1 VPMEGGRLRST
12 STGSQ
17 GAPLSPNLTRSP
29 SETATQA
36 FPLNDIDY
44 ESSAAAVA
52 QELSNLQAIRRMS
65 MNVDAAD
72 PDLPSFALGHGVPAK
87 APSPGADEDDDARLF
102 WVPARLHPELAPKD
116 YRSFVE
122 DRVDRIR
129 RRAGSDA
136 SVQEEGLERT
146 RSAGGLQRQ
155 KSRLS
160 RTIKSGVGYQDGAE
174 ILERKKSQSS
184 KSLLDQSE
192 TTLQELETLVND
204 PAQIVRSFDREGPD
218 SNGGPQSEADLPM
231 PPPSLGLGLKRST
244 RTNYRNTSLRRGER
258 ISAGRRVPG
267 RLSDD
272 GARDSAVAGMQ
283 PAELEPLAGHGLV
296 RSNTEPFTPTG
307 ESQSSAVVPQQALQ
321 HAASMDT
328 LQQSFQDTHL
338 QTSKPPP
345 TSVGFQSRI
354 ASNGR
359 TTAPMPARAIPQII
373 ETPPPPNEEASP
385 LPLPASQ
392 YNAIPQRSSS
402 HEYSRNDQAQN
413 AFGDRPTA
421 RPMYTKTGG
430 FNRTLDDMAS
440 RPAMMIGAN
449 TRTDNVTFIPTL
461 AESKLE
467 KPEEK
472 PEKRSDRKLRD
483 RKDGDSSSTRKTSWN
498 WLLKGEDKEKKEKEK
513 EEKEA
518 AKRRGKL
525 VKVQSEKDIVRL
537 DVLQTASEEHKTRES
552 LVLSREDIKLDEERK
567 KEGNRR
573 SGGSE
578 GKKEKE
584 PGLFSSIFGGKK
596 KGEKEAAKQNK
607 ANVERTLTPEP
618 LSRLL
623 RADIDFNW
631 TRFSILEERAIYR
644 MAHIKLANPRRAL
657 YSQVL
662 LSNFMYSYLA
672 KVQQMHPQ
680 IQIPQFVQ
688 QKQQQQSHQQMQQQQ
703 MQQQQEQQHQEQQ
716 YQQHMQAQQEQQMDL
731 QNPNDEFAQW
741 QRYQE
746 VCAAKYNTTTN
757 MSNTVS
763 SMTENHR
770 ITTLTT
776 CTTMAVMATH
786 NPHLR
791 HWHSPSLHRHLHQH
805 TYSPGTSNTSPHRTW
820 RQCRHIPIRAS
831 TPPTSTTKIQII
843 NNSSSRIRGLMTI
856 MTA

>member
-1 VPMEGGRLRST
+1 MEGGRLRST

-17 GAPLSPNLTRSP
+17 GGPLSPNLTRSP

-87 APSPGADEDDDARLF
+87 PPSPGADEDDDARLY

-146 RSAGGLQRQ
+146 RSTGGLQRQ

-160 RTIKSGVGYQDGAE
+160 RTINSGVGYQDGAE

-204 PAQIVRSFDREGPD
+204 PAQIVRSFDNGSSA
-218 SNGGPQSEADLPM
+218 SNGGPHSEADLPM

-244 RTNYRNTSLRRGER
+244 RTNYRNTSLRKGER

-272 GARDSAVAGMQ
+272 GARDSAIAGMQ
-283 PAELEPLAGHGLV
+283 PTEPEPLPGRMLA
-296 RSNTEPFTPTG
+296 RSNTEPTSPM
-307 ESQSSAVVPQQALQ
+307 EDSHASAAIPSQQTLQ

-328 LQQSFQDTHL
+328 LQQSFQDTSL
-338 QTSKPPP
+338 QTSKPSTP
-345 TSVGFQSRI
+345 GAFHSRI

-359 TTAPMPARAIPQII
+359 TTASIPARAIPQII
-373 ETPPPPNEEASP
+373 ETPPPPNDETSP
-385 LPLPASQ
+385 PAPSP
-392 YNAIPQRSSS
+392 YGAIPQRSSS

-413 AFGDRPTA
+413 TFGDRPTP
-421 RPMYTKTGG
+421 RPMYTKTSS

-440 RPAMMIGAN
+440 KPAMMIGAN
-449 TRTDNVTFIPTL
+449 TRTDNVTFIPTMT
-461 AESKLE
+461 ESK
-467 KPEEK
+467 PEK

-483 RKDGDSSSTRKTSWN
+483 RKDGDSGTRKTSWN

-513 EEKEA
+513 VEKEA
-518 AKRRGKL
+518 AKKHGKL
-525 VKVQSEKDIVRL
+525 VKVHSEKDIVRL

-552 LVLSREDIKLDEERK
+552 LVLSREDIRFDEERK
-567 KEGNRR
+567 KETNRK

-584 PGLFSSIFGGKK
+584 GGLFSSIFGGKK

-607 ANVERTLTPEP
+607 ANAERTLTPEP

-623 RADIDFNW
+623 RADIDYNW

-688 QKQQQQSHQQMQQQQ
+688 QKQSQQSQQQMQQQQ
-703 MQQQQEQQHQEQQ
+703 MQQQQEQHQQQQ

-746 VCAAKYNTTTN
+746 V
-757 MSNTVS
+757 
-763 SMTENHR
+763 R
-770 ITTLTT
+770 
-776 CTTMAVMATH
+776 
-786 NPHLR
+786 
-791 HWHSPSLHRHLHQH
+791 
-805 TYSPGTSNTSPHRTW
+805 
-820 RQCRHIPIRAS
+820 
-831 TPPTSTTKIQII
+831 
-843 NNSSSRIRGLMTI
+843 
-856 MTA
+856 

>member
-1 VPMEGGRLRST
+1 MEGGRLRST

-17 GAPLSPNLTRSP
+17 GAPLSSPNLTRSP

-72 PDLPSFALGHGVPAK
+72 PDLPSFALGPGVPAK

-146 RSAGGLQRQ
+146 RSTGGLQRQ

-160 RTIKSGVGYQDGAE
+160 RTINSGVGYQDGAE

-204 PAQIVRSFDREGPD
+204 PAQIVRSFDKDVPA

-244 RTNYRNTSLRRGER
+244 RTNYRNTSLRKGER

-272 GARDSAVAGMQ
+272 GARDSAIAGMQ
-283 PAELEPLAGHGLV
+283 PTEPEPLSGRPLV
-296 RSNTEPFTPTG
+296 RSNTEPTSPMEDNHASTV
-307 ESQSSAVVPQQALQ
+307 APLQQTLQ

-328 LQQSFQDTHL
+328 LQQSFQDTNL
-338 QTSKPPP
+338 QTLKTTTTP
-345 TSVGFQSRI
+345 VGFQSRI

-359 TTAPMPARAIPQII
+359 TTAPIPARAIPQII
-373 ETPPPPNEEASP
+373 ETPPPSNDETPPPA
-385 LPLPASQ
+385 ASQ

-402 HEYSRNDQAQN
+402 HEYSRSDQAQN
-413 AFGDRPTA
+413 AFGDRPPQ
-421 RPMYTKTGG
+421 RPMYTKTSS

-440 RPAMMIGAN
+440 KPAMMIGAN

-461 AESKLE
+461 SET
-467 KPEEK
+467 KPEK

-483 RKDGDSSSTRKTSWN
+483 RKDGDGGGTRKTSWN

-525 VKVQSEKDIVRL
+525 VKVQSEKPQDIVRL

-567 KEGNRR
+567 KEGNRK

-607 ANVERTLTPEP
+607 ANIERNLTPEP

-623 RADIDFNW
+623 RADIDYNW

-688 QKQQQQSHQQMQQQQ
+688 QKQQQQSQQQ
-703 MQQQQEQQHQEQQ
+703 MQQQQEQQHQQQQQQ
-716 YQQHMQAQQEQQMDL
+716 YQQHMQAQQEHQMDL

-746 VCAAKYNTTTN
+746 VCQ
-757 MSNTVS
+757 S
-763 SMTENHR
+763 
-770 ITTLTT
+770 ITGDAGTCLTQ
-776 CTTMAVMATH
+776 
-786 NPHLR
+786 
-791 HWHSPSLHRHLHQH
+791 SL
-805 TYSPGTSNTSPHRTW
+805 
-820 RQCRHIPIRAS
+820 A
-831 TPPTSTTKIQII
+831 
-843 NNSSSRIRGLMTI
+843 
-856 MTA
+856 